1 MNIGYRDFNWK
12 VVKNSKTTSRLCPRC
27 NNQVEYQLVKDSE
40 GIGIGMWTLIP
51 IVNRYALKCPIC
63 PEAEEI
69 TRGVA
74 KTFRR

>member
-12 VVKNSKTTSRLCPRC
+12 VVKNSKTTPKMCPRC
-27 NNQVEYQLVKDSE
+27 KNQVEYELVKDSE
-40 GIGIGMWTLIP
+40 GIGIGFITLVP
-51 IVNRYALKCPIC
+51 IITRYALKCPIC

-69 TRGVA
+69 TRAVA

>member
-12 VVKNSKTTSRLCPRC
+12 VVKNSKTSSRMCPRC

-51 IVNRYALKCPIC
+51 IVTRYALKCPIC
-63 PEAEEI
+63 PHAEEVS
-69 TRGVA
+69 RKVA
-74 KTFRR
+74 KTFRT